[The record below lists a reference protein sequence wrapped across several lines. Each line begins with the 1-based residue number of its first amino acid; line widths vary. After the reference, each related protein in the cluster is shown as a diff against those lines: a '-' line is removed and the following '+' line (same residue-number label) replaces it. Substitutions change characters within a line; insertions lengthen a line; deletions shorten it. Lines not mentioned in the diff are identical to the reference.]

1 MGITLEKVKS
11 IRRGEISVV
20 ERVEE
25 FLQRVEKKR
34 ELNAVLEV
42 NPNLRK
48 EAEEVEKRIK
58 EGRGGR
64 LAGLVIGVKSNINV
78 LGLHATCASRTLED
92 YICPYDAEVIRRIK
106 REGALILGMLNMD
119 EFACGSSGETSAFG
133 PTQNPSAPGRIP
145 GGSSSGSAA
154 AVAAGLCDLALGTD
168 TGGSVRNPAS
178 HCGVVGLKPTY
189 GLVPRHGLI
198 DLGMSLDQIGPLSP
212 DTEGSALL
220 LECIAGRN
228 ERESAMLDVNEVKL
242 LENLDSEI
250 RGMSIGVC
258 NKFAQLTD
266 PKIMRI
272 IDHAVEALADS
283 GAKIK
288 EVELPNLEKALSAYY
303 VIVSVEFF
311 SATRRFDGRKYGKRI
326 EEVCGEEV
334 RRRIERGRYISRR
347 EYKGKYYQRALQV
360 REIIREELER
370 ALKEVDVIVG
380 PTVPKLPHPLGTPLT
395 PMEMYAYDYLTV
407 PANLAGICAGVVPV
421 GRVDGI
427 PVGLQVQGRVL
438 GELDVLRVMLATERC
453 LGEKAFCEEV
463 GN

>member
-1 MGITLEKVKS
+1 MGVTLEKLRT
-11 IRRGEISVV
+11 IREGEVSVV

-25 FLQRVEKKR
+25 FLEEVERRR
-34 ELNAVLEV
+34 ELNAVLEL
-42 NPNLRK
+42 NPRLRE
-48 EAEEVEKRIK
+48 EAEALEKRLK
-58 EGRGGR
+58 EGKAGR

-92 YICPYDAEVIRRIK
+92 YVSPYDAEVIRRLK
-106 REGALILGMLNMD
+106 QEGALILGMLNMD

-133 PTQNPSAPGRIP
+133 PTRNPSAPGRIP

-154 AVAAGLCDLALGTD
+154 AVASGLCDLALGTD

-212 DTEGSALL
+212 DVEGAALL

-228 ERESAMLDVNEVKL
+228 ERESAMLEVDRVELSGSLSPEVK
-242 LENLDSEI
+242 DM
-250 RGMSIGVC
+250 RVGTCG
-258 NKFAQLTD
+258 KFAELTD
-266 PKIMRI
+266 PRI
-272 IDHAVEALADS
+272 VDVIDGAVQVLSDL
-283 GAKIK
+283 GAEVE

-311 SATRRFDGRKYGKRI
+311 SATRRFDGRKYGRRI

-334 RRRIERGRYISRR
+334 RRRIERGRYISRK
-347 EYKGKYYQRALQV
+347 EYKGRYYQRALQV
-360 REIIREELER
+360 RGIIREELER
-370 ALKEVDVIVG
+370 ALKKVDVIVG

-407 PANLAGICAGVVPV
+407 PANLAGICAGVIPA

-438 GELDVLRVMLATERC
+438 GEAEVLRVMLALERS
-453 LGEKAFCEEV
+453 LRPAS
-463 GN
+463 